1 MPTTLTATVTMPLHV
16 ATPAHTIIQKSP
28 IAIETIAQETR
39 IDREMMAMLQKE
51 TDITNEIDGI
61 TIAETAIEKS
71 IREAV
76 ATVSLTPSCP
86 PRQPLLS
93 AVLVLWLLL
102 LMAQTLPP
110 KDVIVSMKSE
120 IESEKENGKET
131 GREDGNA
138 NTATVNKNM
147 SESSVSTREN
157 SETGSATSVNTKEN
171 ARET

>member
-1 MPTTLTATVTMPLHV
+1 MPTTQTVTAITSLLVVILVP
-16 ATPAHTIIQKSP
+16 TIIQKNLL
-28 IAIETIAQETR
+28 ATETIVQEIR
-39 IDREMMAMLQKE
+39 IGCEMKDMLQRG

-157 SETGSATSVNTKEN
+157 SETGSATSVNLSLIHI
-171 ARET
+171 